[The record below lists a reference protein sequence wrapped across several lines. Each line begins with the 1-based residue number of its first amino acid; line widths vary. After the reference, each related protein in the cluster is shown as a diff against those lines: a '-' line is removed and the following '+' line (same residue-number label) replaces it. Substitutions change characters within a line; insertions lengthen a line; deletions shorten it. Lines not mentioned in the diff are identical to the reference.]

1 MTDAQLNAVLAV
13 AQEGSFVRAAQR
25 LMVSQPAISLHVAE
39 LEAALK
45 LKLFDRLPRMT
56 RPTEAGLLLADFARR
71 IQGIRQDAAGAM
83 ADLRGLRRGRLS
95 VGATLT
101 IGAYLLPE
109 LLGRFRRA
117 HPDIELDLDVANTRH
132 VQQRLRDGTLDVGF
146 TEGDPGGEGLLSK
159 TFAQDELIA
168 VVPPGHPLLEKK
180 RVTAAMFGHFPL
192 IAREAGSGTRAVA
205 ERALASRGITIKPA
219 LVLPHAEAI
228 MRCVAEGLGVAIISR
243 LAAQRD
249 LASGRLLQVKLSDL
263 VIRRPLHVERPINRT
278 GSPALDALL
287 LVAGKIS

>member
-13 AQEGSFVRAAQR
+13 AEEGSFVRAAKR
-25 LMVSQPAISLHVAE
+25 LMVSQPAVSLQVGE

-45 LKLFDRLPRMT
+45 LKLFDRLPRVT
-56 RPTEAGLLLADFARR
+56 RPTEAGIVLADFARR
-71 IQGIRQDAAGAM
+71 IQGIRQDAAAAM

-95 VGATLT
+95 IGATLT

-117 HPDIELDLDVANTRH
+117 HPEIELDLDVANTRH
-132 VQQRLRDGTLDVGF
+132 VQQRLRDGTLDIGF
-146 TEGDPGGEGLLSK
+146 TEGDPGGDGLQSNV
-159 TFAQDELIA
+159 FAQDELIA
-168 VVPPGHPLLEKK
+168 IVPAGHPLLAKK
-180 RVTAAMFGHFPL
+180 RVTAAMFCGFPL

-228 MRCVAEGLGVAIISR
+228 MRCVAEGLGVAIISK

-249 LASGRLLQVKLSDL
+249 LAAGRLVQVKLSDL
-263 VIRRPLHVERPINRT
+263 TIRRPLHVERAINRAK
-278 GSPALDALL
+278 SPSLEVLL
-287 LVAGKIS
+287 SLV

>member
-13 AQEGSFVRAAQR
+13 AEEGSFVRAAER

-39 LEAALK
+39 LESALK
-45 LKLFDRLPRMT
+45 LKLFDRLPRKT

-71 IQGIRQDAAGAM
+71 IQGIRADAVSAM
-83 ADLRGLRRGRLS
+83 ADLRGARRGRLA

-117 HPDIELDLDVANTRH
+117 HPQIELELVVANTEQI
-132 VQQRLRDGTLDVGF
+132 QQRLRDATLDVGF
-146 TEGDPGGEGLLSK
+146 TEGNPGGEALKS
-159 TFAQDELIA
+159 TVFAEDELIA
-168 VVPPGHPLLEKK
+168 IVPPGHLLAKK
-180 RVTAAMFGHFPL
+180 RVTAARFCEFPL
-192 IAREAGSGTRAVA
+192 IAREAGSGTRAIA
-205 ERALASRGITIKPA
+205 ERALASRGITMKPA
-219 LVLPHAEAI
+219 LVLPQAEAI

-249 LASGRLLQVKLSDL
+249 LAVGRLVHVKLSDL
-263 VIRRPLHVERPINRT
+263 VIRRPLHVERPIKRT
-278 GSPALDALL
+278 VSPALTALL
-287 LVAGKIS
+287 ALV